1 MRLGEWLRAERKTQ
15 ETFAEEIGM
24 SQSYISQ
31 LIAGMKWP
39 SRETA
44 RKIVEKTG
52 GAVTLQDF
60 DA

>member
-1 MRLGEWLRAERKTQ
+1 MRLREWLRAEQKTQ
-15 ETFAEEIGM
+15 ETFAGEIGM
-24 SQSYISQ
+24 SQSYIAQ
-31 LIAGMKWP
+31 LCAGSKWP

-52 GAVTLQDF
+52 GAVTMQDF